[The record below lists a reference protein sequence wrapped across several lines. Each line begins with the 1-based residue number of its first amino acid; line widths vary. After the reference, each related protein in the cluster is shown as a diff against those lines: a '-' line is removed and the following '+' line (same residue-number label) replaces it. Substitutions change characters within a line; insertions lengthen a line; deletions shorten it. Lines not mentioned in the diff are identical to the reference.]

1 MAVMQEQQEGS
12 GFDLLLGLILG
23 LLGGTLAG
31 ILFAPKPGKAFQE
44 DIQSLF
50 NNFPEV
56 LDDGLT
62 QSKRQYRE
70 LVGKTKENI
79 ENQLTQRSQ
88 RKKAM
93 RMAEAKRREELE
105 TGTYEY

>member
-1 MAVMQEQQEGS
+1 MAVTNEQQGGNS
-12 GFDLLLGLILG
+12 FDLLLGLILG
-23 LLGGTLAG
+23 LLGGTIAG
-31 ILFAPKPGKAFQE
+31 ILFAPKPGKALQE
-44 DIQSLF
+44 DIQVLI
-50 NNFPEV
+50 NHVPEL
-56 LDDGLT
+56 LDDGLNH
-62 QSKRQYRE
+62 SKRQYRE
-70 LVGKTKENI
+70 LVGKTKQNI